1 MADELYAK
9 RIPVVFKST
18 DREDRRASVS
28 IKMEMATVTS
38 PTTRKEL
45 VVRLTD
51 DKDLFFLYTLRLGEE
66 DFQSLK
72 MQQGLLVDFGAF
84 PQKFIDL
91 LEMCLKEEHKD
102 IPKFVLH
109 IISQGSYS
117 GDRSTATLNI
127 VETNP
132 FKHLNHLSLK
142 FVPGSDADV
151 KKYLADCLKQF
162 KETNSLLQQRLEHT
176 DTDLNHR
183 LKNTQELLNAKTI
196 ELDNLKA
203 EWTAKLND
211 QIARHKQEI
220 ALEKE
225 RTYQLQSSSQQRQE
239 QERREMEQSH
249 NKMVQQLESRLYDIE
264 TVNKDLTERRYK
276 NEATIRDL
284 KSKLSTLEEENTH
297 LKQDVQ
303 SLRKQN
309 SSLDADYHEQEKI
322 INQLRMRVAVL
333 EQEIKDK
340 EQVLTKSS
348 DLLGAEQDKKRRF
361 EDDIESQKKEINK
374 LTNKMKAMS
383 EELMKGNEI
392 IKKLQGEI
400 KNYHGKIKLRTQI
413 ATEQEK
419 LLNEKETELEKIR
432 HELATSK
439 NDQNQKTEQNKTLK
453 ENYETTVQK
462 LEECRELLKTN
473 ENVIQWLNKQ
483 INETQLQHHR
493 AGTFEMPGSAG
504 SFRPSGAALHNYST
518 SSYGSTQMS
527 SHTHPGGD
535 RGMGVGVP
543 RPYPNQHKGPQVQYN
558 PGNPKRSGLPIPHS
572 LRNGAPPIPEEIRP
586 TSRHSSPGSN
596 HSNHSAGDKE
606 NDPPLDPKYL
616 TKREDAIPLRGV
628 SSTRSASPPVIHS
641 GLGSH
646 ISSRLSQQ
654 QVVVPKAMH
663 SQPPP
668 LASAYFPGQKGS

>member
-1 MADELYAK
+1 MADELYSK
-9 RIPVVFKST
+9 RIPVVFKSS
-18 DREDRRASVS
+18 DREDRRGSVF
-28 IKMEMATVTS
+28 IKMEMTTVTTPS
-38 PTTRKEL
+38 TRKEL

-51 DKDLFFLYTLRLGEE
+51 EKDLFFLYTLRLGEE
-66 DFQSLK
+66 DFQTLK

-102 IPKFVLH
+102 IPKFVIH
-109 IISQGSYS
+109 IVSQGSFS

-142 FVPGSDADV
+142 FIPGSDADV
-151 KKYLADCLKQF
+151 KKYLADCLKQY

-183 LKNTQELLNAKTI
+183 LKTTQEMLNAKSV

-211 QIARHKQEI
+211 QIAKHKQELAI
-220 ALEKE
+220 EKE
-225 RTYQLQSSSQQRQE
+225 RAYQLQSTSQQKQE
-239 QERREMEQSH
+239 VERRELEQSH
-249 NKMVQQLESRLYDIE
+249 SKMVQQLEARLYDVE

-276 NEATIRDL
+276 NEGTIRDL
-284 KSKLSTLEEENTH
+284 KSKLSTMEEENVH
-297 LKQDVQ
+297 IKQDLQ

-348 DLLGAEQDKKRRF
+348 DLLGAEQDKKRRY

-374 LTNKMKAMS
+374 LNNKMKAMS

-419 LLNEKETELEKIR
+419 LLTEKETELEKIR
-432 HELATSK
+432 QELATCK
-439 NDQNQKTEQNKTLK
+439 DDLNQKSEQNKTLK
-453 ENYETTVQK
+453 ENYETTVKK

-483 INETQLQHHR
+483 INETQLQHQR
-493 AGTFEMPGSAG
+493 VGTFEMPGS
-504 SFRPSGAALHNYST
+504 SNTFRPSGTGLHNYST
-518 SSYGSTQMS
+518 SSFGS
-527 SHTHPGGD
+527 SHVSNLAGGD
-535 RGMGVGVP
+535 RGIGVGVP
-543 RPYPNQHKGPQVQYN
+543 RPYPPQTRAPQVQYN
-558 PGNPKRSGLPIPHS
+558 PGNPKRSGLPLPSS

-596 HSNHSAGDKE
+596 HSAGDKE
-606 NDPPLDPKYL
+606 NDPPLDPRYL
-616 TKREDAIPLRGV
+616 TKREDAIALRGV
-628 SSTRSASPPVIHS
+628 SSVRSSSPPVIQ
-641 GLGSH
+641 
-646 ISSRLSQQ
+646 SSTGVLPSTRLSQQ
-654 QVVVPKAMH
+654 HVVIPKAVH